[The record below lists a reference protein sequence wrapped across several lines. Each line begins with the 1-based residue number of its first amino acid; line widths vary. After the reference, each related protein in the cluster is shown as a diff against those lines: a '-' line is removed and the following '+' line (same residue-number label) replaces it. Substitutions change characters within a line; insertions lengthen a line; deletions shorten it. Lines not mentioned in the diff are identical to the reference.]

1 MAAKEK
7 LSKARQVASTA
18 RHSPEV
24 AQRMKRKMP
33 ISALGDV
40 AVLFPRDLHKLV
52 LFLGK
57 VYAARDREANA
68 RNTGVTTGP
77 SRPTL
82 HGLAAHCARVTD
94 IDLRRI
100 ERMLVK
106 AGFDLGALI
115 EFDSADS
122 ANATG

>member
-1 MAAKEK
+1 MAAKKK
-7 LSKARQVASTA
+7 LSKVRQVAPTA
-18 RHSPEV
+18 RHSPPKW
-24 AQRMKRKMP
+24 QRMKRKIP
-33 ISALGDV
+33 ISALRDV
-40 AVLFPRDLHKLV
+40 AVLFPGDLHELG

-82 HGLAAHCARVTD
+82 HGLAAHYARVTD
-94 IDLRRI
+94 IDLWRI
-100 ERMLVK
+100 EGMLVK
-106 AGFDLGALI
+106 AGFDLGALV
-115 EFDSADS
+115 EFDPADS

>member
-1 MAAKEK
+1 
-7 LSKARQVASTA
+7 
-18 RHSPEV
+18 
-24 AQRMKRKMP
+24 MKRKIP
-33 ISALGDV
+33 ISALRDV
-40 AVLFPRDLHKLV
+40 AVLFPGDLHELG

-82 HGLAAHCARVTD
+82 HGLAAHYARVTD

-100 ERMLVK
+100 EGLLVK
-106 AGFDLGALI
+106 AGFDLGALV
-115 EFDSADS
+115 EFDPVDS
-122 ANATG
+122 ANANQNDAMPPDAVHPAEIKFPIRSLGARP